1 MCKTFGWEC
10 EDMTKDLTTGKIMP
24 ILVNFT
30 VPLVLGNLFQ
40 LTYNAVDSIIVGHFV
55 GKEALAAVGICNPV
69 STLMI
74 LFLNGLCMGASILMG
89 IQYGAKDYET
99 LHRQIS
105 TTLLS
110 GAVFS
115 FFLTLVCVIF
125 AVPILLLLQVDP
137 SIMDMTV
144 QYVRI
149 IFLGLMFTFLY
160 NFFSSTLRAL
170 GDSAS
175 PLYFLIISAILN
187 IFGDL
192 FFVIVLKAGSN
203 GCAIST
209 VLSEAL
215 CCLFCIIYIQKK
227 VPILRLGKKWLVFD
241 ARLLKK
247 TIAYGWASAMQQA
260 TVQMGKIA
268 IQALVNTMGVSVAAA
283 FAVVNRIDD
292 FAITP
297 EQNIAHAMTALMAQN
312 KGAGKNDRMREGFR
326 CGMIL
331 ELVYGAAVMLICLGF
346 ARPLMS
352 LFVKDEEVIG
362 HGVVYLHL
370 IAVMYILPAV
380 TNALQGF
387 FRGIGDLKVT
397 LMSSFTN
404 MTVRVIAAAPMV
416 LLWNFGIEALPYSYL
431 AGWIAM
437 LLVETP
443 LMLRIYRKK

>member
-1 MCKTFGWEC
+1 
-10 EDMTKDLTTGKIMP
+10 MTKDLTTGKIMP

-115 FFLTLVCVIF
+115 FFLTLICVIF

-144 QYVRI
+144 QYLRI

-370 IAVMYILPAV
+370 IAVMYILPAI

-404 MTVRVIAAAPMV
+404 MAVRVIAAAPMV

>member
-1 MCKTFGWEC
+1 
-10 EDMTKDLTTGKIMP
+10 MTKDLTTGKIMP

-55 GKEALAAVGICNPV
+55 GKEALAAVGICNPI

-89 IQYGAKDYET
+89 IQYGAKDYKT

-105 TTLLS
+105 TTMLS
-110 GAVFS
+110 GVVFS
-115 FFLTLVCVIF
+115 FFLTLFCVVF
-125 AVPILLLLQVDP
+125 AVPILHLLQVDA
-137 SIMDMTV
+137 SIMEMTR
-144 QYVRI
+144 QYLRI

-175 PLYFLIISAILN
+175 PLYFLIISAVLN

-241 ARLLKK
+241 SRLLKK

-331 ELVYGAAVMLICLGF
+331 EIVYGAAVMVICQVF
-346 ARPLMS
+346 AGELMA

-362 HGVVYLHL
+362 HGVIYLHL

-380 TNALQGF
+380 TNAIQGF
-387 FRGIGDLKVT
+387 FRGIGDL
-397 LMSSFTN
+397 
-404 MTVRVIAAAPMV
+404 
-416 LLWNFGIEALPYSYL
+416 
-431 AGWIAM
+431 
-437 LLVETP
+437 
-443 LMLRIYRKK
+443 